1 MRTRTD
7 LAVEADACISGST
20 EGADV
25 EKAVLCGTEVTR
37 INIRTQQAADAI
49 GKPPGRYVT
58 IEGIRPDVI
67 YRDPPELIE
76 LIAGELKKMLPVHGT
91 VLVAG
96 LGNRDITPDAL
107 GPKCADMILSTRHIG
122 GELAENTGL
131 GALRSVCAVSAGVM
145 GQTGIES
152 SEMIAALVQRVKPCA
167 VIAVDAL
174 AARNLSRL
182 GSTVQLCS
190 TGIAPGSGV
199 GNCRK
204 RLDESTLGVPVIALG
219 VPTVVDAAAL
229 ALGLAVKEPSPDEEK
244 RIDGLICGER
254 MMVTPRDIDV
264 IIEKTARLAAMSVN
278 RALQNM
284 IDLDTLLSL
293 VS

>member
-1 MRTRTD
+1 MQRRTD
-7 LAVEADACISGST
+7 LAVEANAYINGDT
-20 EGADV
+20 EGADI
-25 EKAVLCGTEVTR
+25 EKTTLCGAEITR
-37 INIRTQQAADAI
+37 IDIRTQQAADAI
-49 GKPPGRYVT
+49 GKPQGRYVT
-58 IEGIRPDVI
+58 IEGIRLSEL
-67 YRDPPELIE
+67 RNDPPELIE
-76 LIAGELKKMLPVHGT
+76 LIADELRSMLPDSGM

-96 LGNRDITPDAL
+96 LGNRDVTPDAL

-122 GELAENTGL
+122 GELGQKTGL
-131 GALRSVCAVSAGVM
+131 SALRSVCSVSAGVM
-145 GQTGIES
+145 AQTGIES
-152 SEMIAALVQRVKPCA
+152 SEIIRALTEKLSPCA

-174 AARNLSRL
+174 AAGSLPRL
-182 GSTVQLCS
+182 GTTIQLCS

-204 RLDESTLGVPVIALG
+204 RLDETTIGIPVIALG

-229 ALGLAVKEPSPDEEK
+229 AIELAGKELQPDEEK
-244 RIDGLICGER
+244 RADGLICGER

-264 IIEKTARLAAMSVN
+264 IIEKAARLAAMSVN
-278 RALQNM
+278 RALQSM